1 MRLAEAPK
9 SLWENVLGC
18 IWIWSGAKR
27 SSQRWYECTNI
38 ILYRWDIAKINIGKE
53 GWFSEPPFFAGP
65 GCWGSRELCLG
76 PRRTQGSRWNT
87 WLRQSK
93 IASFLERCRIPQ
105 NHSMIHVG
113 ADPVLVWSGWQL
125 CCLIPIENFTYKS
138 DAEFISRRN
147 C

>member
-18 IWIWSGAKR
+18 ICIWSGAKR
-27 SSQRWYECTNI
+27 SLQRWYECTNI
-38 ILYRWDIAKINIGKE
+38 ILYRWDIAKINIDKE
-53 GWFSEPPFFAGP
+53 GWCTEPPFFAGP

-87 WLRQSK
+87 WLRQRK
-93 IASFLERCRIPQ
+93 IASFLESCRIPQ

-113 ADPVLVWSGWQL
+113 ADPVLVWSGWEL
-125 CCLIPIENFTYKS
+125 CCLIPIENFAYKS